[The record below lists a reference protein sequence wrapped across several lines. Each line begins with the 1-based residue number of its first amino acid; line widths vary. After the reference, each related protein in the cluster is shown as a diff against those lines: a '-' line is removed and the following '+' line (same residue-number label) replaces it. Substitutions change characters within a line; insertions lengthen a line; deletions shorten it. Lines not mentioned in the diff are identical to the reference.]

1 MPKQLI
7 VAVTQHRKFGVTLV
21 PYVITPSSGDS
32 FYSVIDKASPIS
44 IQEVDGFC
52 DDYRE
57 LMKYT
62 AAIDDIY
69 IARLFSKEPP
79 LVFFR
84 HVDKQFVETHIRP
97 YLEQRFKK
105 MLSIIIAHKIRLF
118 FKDFKYEQ
126 MYIENELTVAEGKS
140 HILFLFDRN
149 ENGIRYRIA
158 IDHGDHYDKL
168 KGKTAMVITDK
179 EPCNVVIN
187 KELYRFDDIDS
198 KKFEPFLKN
207 DFIHIRKETELVYFE
222 KFILN
227 VVKNY
232 KVRATGFDVTINNEP
247 PVPELNLEEDLQGR
261 PVLVLK
267 FAYGSNSV
275 LPSSRERAFV
285 DFLHEGDNVKF
296 IKTLRRKDLERQYA
310 DRLAEIGFVSSD
322 GIYYYAPANDV
333 DAQDARFYNIISM
346 LNQKAD
352 VISNSGFT
360 IKQSFYEQKYYVG
373 RIELNLKAQL
383 SNDWFDLYGAV
394 ELNGFSI
401 KFVRLRHNI
410 LHNIREYALP
420 DGTIVILPDEWFS
433 RFQALFYH
441 STCAGSEMRIGK
453 NMFGLIRQSGIVS
466 DEADRMCKMF
476 DANNFAKIQKPQ
488 GLNATL
494 RPYQLAGYY
503 WMKQLKAN
511 NFGGCLADDMGL
523 GKTLQ
528 TLALLL
534 DAQSDMVTDATIEPP
549 KTGQLSLFDA
559 PQPSV
564 TQHRPTSLIVMPLSL
579 IHNWLHEVY
588 KFAPQLRVLPHL
600 GNSRAHNAS
609 VFNSYD
615 IVITTYGLARN
626 DVELLGSYQFYY
638 IILDESQAIKNP
650 TSKNYQ
656 SIMQLHS
663 QYKLILTGTPVEN
676 SLTDLWA
683 QMNFVNPGLLGS
695 LQYFK
700 SQYVA
705 YIERNPHGNR
715 AAQLQAMIEPF
726 ILRRTKNE
734 VASDLPP
741 KTEQI
746 RICTMEREQQQ
757 LYEAKKSEMRNEL
770 LQHIG
775 GQRDLQTSALV
786 LKSLMRLRQIAC
798 HPKLAG
804 FDEPSAKFDE
814 VTRVLETI
822 ISEDH
827 KVLVFSSFVKYLE
840 LYEQYLTERQIGFT
854 MLTGDTQNRE
864 DVIRKFQTDNDI
876 KVFLIS
882 LKAGGVGIN
891 LTSADYV
898 FILDP
903 WWNPAVENQAIDRA
917 YRIGQERNVFVYKFI
932 TADTLEEKI
941 INLQNHKSDLAGIV
955 TNDNPLKNLSPER
968 IMELFD

>member
-57 LMKYT
+57 LLKYT

-79 LVFFR
+79 QEFLR
-84 HVDKQFVETHIRP
+84 HVDNQFVEQRIRP
-97 YLEQRFKK
+97 HIEQRLKK
-105 MLSIIIAHKIRLF
+105 ILAIIIAHNIRLF
-118 FKDFKYEQ
+118 YKDPKLKQ
-126 MYIENELTVAEGKS
+126 LYIEDEITVAQGKS

-187 KELYRFDDIDS
+187 KVLYRFDDIDS

-227 VVKNY
+227 AIKNY

-247 PVPELNLEEDLQGR
+247 PTPQLNLEEDLQGR

-285 DFLHEGDNVKF
+285 DFLQDGDNIQFV
-296 IKTLRRKDLERQYA
+296 KTLRRKDLERQYA
-310 DRLAEIGFVSSD
+310 DKLASLGFYSAD
-322 GIYYYAPANDV
+322 GINYYESDNSEVANNEH
-333 DAQDARFYNIISM
+333 FYNTISL
-346 LNQKAD
+346 LNEKAD
-352 VISNSGFT
+352 AISAAGFAV
-360 IKQSFYEQKYYVG
+360 KQTFFEQKYYVG

-383 SNDWFDLYGAV
+383 RNDWFDLYGMV

-401 KFVRLRHNI
+401 KFTRLRNNI
-410 LHNIREYALP
+410 LHNIREFALP
-420 DGTIVILPDEWFS
+420 DGTVVILPAEWFS
-433 RFQALFYH
+433 RFQAIFHH
-441 STCAGSEMRIGK
+441 STSDGDGMKLGK
-453 NMFGLIRQSGIVS
+453 NMFGLIRQSGIYS
-466 DEADRMCKMF
+466 DEAERMCKVL
-476 DANNFAKIQKPQ
+476 DTKNFAKIQLPQ

-534 DAQSDMVTDATIEPP
+534 DCQSDMTTETIDTTPQ
-549 KTGQLSLFDA
+549 TGQLSLFDQ
-559 PQPSV
+559 PQ
-564 TQHRPTSLIVMPLSL
+564 TILNQRRPTSLIVMPLSL

-600 GNSRAHNAS
+600 GNSRAHNVS

-676 SLTDLWA
+676 SLTDLWT

-705 YIERNPHGNR
+705 NIERNPHGSR
-715 AAQLQAMIEPF
+715 AAQLQSMIEPF

-775 GQRDLQTSALV
+775 NQHDLQTSALV

-804 FDEPSAKFDE
+804 FNEPSAKFDE

-840 LYEQYLTERQIGFT
+840 LYEQYLKERGIGFT

-941 INLQNHKSDLAGIV
+941 INLQSHKSDLAGIV